1 MYLLDYRFKAASA
14 FFALKK
20 KKSMTFTKA
29 AAEKG

>member
-1 MYLLDYRFKAASA
+1 MYLLYYRFKAASA

-20 KKSMTFTKA
+20 KLMTFTKA